1 MTELPTAVHETIAVS
16 RVFKAAPTRVF
27 AAWTDPESRK
37 KWEPTPEGMEMIYEN
52 FDFRPGGLERSEM
65 QQDGTT
71 LVGFETRFLDIV
83 ADQRIVSTVAVN
95 ADGGVMSCSLHTI
108 EFQPEGTGTRL
119 ICHEQVAWLNG
130 MNMRSEHEGGWAV
143 LLERLAAVVDG

>member
-1 MTELPTAVHETIAVS
+1 MTEFPIAIHDTIAVS
-16 RVFKAAPTRVF
+16 RVLKASPARVF

-52 FDFRPGGLERSEM
+52 FDFRPGGQERSEM
-65 QQDGTT
+65 RQGDTT
-71 LVGFETRFLDIV
+71 LAGFETRFLDIV
-83 ADQRIVSTVAVN
+83 TDQRIVSTVAVN
-95 ADGGVMSCSLHTI
+95 AGGAVMSCSLHTI

-119 ICHEQVAWLNG
+119 ICHEQVAWFNG

-143 LLERLAAVVDG
+143 LLDRLAAVVGG